1 MERNGPYQ
9 KVPTDFH
16 YEGGRVP
23 RHERAPYAD
32 NPSYNDM
39 EMMVGLRLHLNF
51 TLHLRFSCLVFAGK
65 TIFRSN

>member
-16 YEGGRVP
+16 YDGGRVP

-39 EMMVGLRLHLNF
+39 EMTVGFFLKMYLSLIY
-51 TLHLRFSCLVFAGK
+51 TFSFK
-65 TIFRSN
+65 